1 MAADRFSIN
10 KSWDQIQ
17 AKYVGTGHS
26 DMTKYEWAQ
35 NQHRDTIASHV
46 AHYDMLSYFAVAQND
61 SIGRVRYQLLEVSF
75 IPPYIPISNSS
86 STPLVVFSFSFFAV
100 SSHVVLILHY
110 HLISRHYLLFI

>member
-1 MAADRFSIN
+1 MGVYVLEMGIPALAVFVSFQSQNFLCFEGFEAFCAIMAADRFSIN

-61 SIGRVRYQLLEVSF
+61 SIGRVRYQLLEVSK
-75 IPPYIPISNSS
+75 
-86 STPLVVFSFSFFAV
+86 T
-100 SSHVVLILHY
+100 
-110 HLISRHYLLFI
+110 LFHSL

>member
-61 SIGRVRYQLLEVSF
+61 SIGRVRYQLLEVSQNYSLLL
-75 IPPYIPISNSS
+75 ITIYD
-86 STPLVVFSFSFFAV
+86 FS
-100 SSHVVLILHY
+100 
-110 HLISRHYLLFI
+110 

>member
-1 MAADRFSIN
+1 MVDFDSFSALFLPFSSVSFTMAADRFSIN

-61 SIGRVRYQLLEVSF
+61 SIGRVRYQLLEVSQHYALLL
-75 IPPYIPISNSS
+75 ITISD
-86 STPLVVFSFSFFAV
+86 FS
-100 SSHVVLILHY
+100 
-110 HLISRHYLLFI
+110 